1 MKIITGIIGI
11 AILILSNQADK
22 NKASSENEH
31 VSAKITLKNQIIAS
45 GDSGEIAIEFNPKE
59 GYFINSVPIL
69 SIKLDSNDII
79 ASTGKIKIPAG
90 KKPEY
95 VDTSQ
100 PVKLPI
106 IYRKDIKKGK
116 YPLIGTL
123 TYFYCSQ
130 QDGWC
135 AKYKQTFTLKVT
147 VK

>member
-1 MKIITGIIGI
+1 MKALFIIIT
-11 AILILSNQADK
+11 AVFLTSYNQNGPGK
-22 NKASSENEH
+22 SSTENEH
-31 VSAKITLKNQIIAS
+31 VSVKITLKNQIIAS